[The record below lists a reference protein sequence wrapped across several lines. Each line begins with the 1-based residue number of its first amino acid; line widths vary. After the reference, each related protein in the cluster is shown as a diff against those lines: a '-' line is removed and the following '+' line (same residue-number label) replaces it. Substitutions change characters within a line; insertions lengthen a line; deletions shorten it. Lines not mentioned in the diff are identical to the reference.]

1 MRIAIDARLISGT
14 NTGDSTYWTCLVDTL
29 IREHPDHAI
38 IFFSN
43 KPRPREVPFG
53 PQCSWEVI
61 PGGGRLWSLVKLPM
75 AARKAKAD
83 VLHVQ
88 YSLSPLAKNGVT
100 TIHDTSFYI
109 GPEWFTAGD
118 LRSLR
123 RSIPMAAK
131 AAKRI
136 ITVSNSSKAE
146 IERFI
151 PAAKGKVV
159 VAYNARPPWIAPADA
174 TEQASVLRDLGIR
187 EPFLLTVGTN
197 WARKNQDLAVAAV
210 NGLPNSLPHRLIV
223 TGKATQKLASNRVQ
237 SVGYVSEKQLS
248 ALYSAATIYLAP
260 SLHEGFGIPIVEA
273 FGCGC
278 PVICGIGGAMPEV
291 AGNAARVMNSYAAA
305 DWTAAISDLLSE
317 PSKLDELR
325 RKGLDREKQ
334 FTWSESAR
342 QHIRAYEEACQRLT
356 NDF

>member
-14 NTGDSTYWTCLVDTL
+14 STGDSTYWTCLVDTL
-29 IREHPDHAI
+29 IREHPEHEI

-53 PQCSWEVI
+53 PRCSWSEI
-61 PGGGRLWSLVKLPM
+61 SGGGRWWSLVKLPI

-100 TIHDTSFYI
+100 TIHDTSFFI
-109 GPEWFTAGD
+109 GPEWFSAGD

-123 RSIPMAAK
+123 RSIPLAAK

-151 PAAKGKVV
+151 PAAKGKVS
-159 VAYNARPPWIAPADA
+159 VAYNARPPWIAPVDPSEREAI
-174 TEQASVLRDLGIR
+174 LRELGVK

-197 WARKNQDLAVAAV
+197 WARKNQELAVAAV
-210 NGLPNSLPHRLIV
+210 NGLPSTFSHKLVV
-223 TGKATQKLASNRVQ
+223 TGKATQKLASSRVQ

-248 ALYSAATIYLAP
+248 ALYSAASLYLAP
-260 SLHEGFGIPIVEA
+260 SLHEGFGIPLVEA

-278 PVICGIGGAMPEV
+278 PVVCGLGGAMPEV
-291 AGNAARVMNSYAAA
+291 AGNAAQVMNSYSSS
-305 DWTAAISDLLSE
+305 DWTAAISELLGD
-317 PSKLDELR
+317 PSKLEVLR
-325 RKGLDREKQ
+325 QKGIARDKQ

-342 QHIRAYEEACQRLT
+342 QHIRAYEEACQRST
-356 NDF
+356 SDS

>member
-29 IREHPDHAI
+29 IHEHPEHEI

-53 PQCSWEVI
+53 SRCTWSEI
-61 PGGGRLWSLVKLPM
+61 PGGGRWWSLVKLPM
-75 AARKAKAD
+75 AARRAKAD

-109 GPEWFTAGD
+109 GPEWFSAGD
-118 LRSLR
+118 LRTLR
-123 RSIPMAAK
+123 RSIPLAARV
-131 AAKRI
+131 AKRI
-136 ITVSNSSKAE
+136 LTVSNSSKAE

-151 PAAKGKVV
+151 PSAKGKVV
-159 VAYNARPPWIAPADA
+159 VAYNARPPWISPLQAPEREAI
-174 TEQASVLRDLGIR
+174 LRDLGVK

-197 WARKNQDLAVAAV
+197 WARKNQELAVAAV
-210 NGLPNSLPHRLIV
+210 NGLPASLPHKLIV

-237 SVGYVSEKQLS
+237 SAGYVSEKQLS
-248 ALYSAATIYLAP
+248 ALYSSASLYLAP
-260 SLHEGFGIPIVEA
+260 SLHEGFGIPLVEA
-273 FGCGC
+273 FACGC

-291 AGNAARVMNSYAAA
+291 AGNAAHIMNSYAAA
-305 DWTAAISDLLSE
+305 DWTAAITELLGD
-317 PSKLDELR
+317 PSKLESLR
-325 RKGLDREKQ
+325 QKGIAREKH

-342 QHIRAYEEACQRLT
+342 QHIRAYEEACQSST
-356 NDF
+356 SDS

>member
-14 NTGDSTYWTCLVDTL
+14 NTGDSTYWTCLVETL
-29 IREHPDHAI
+29 IREHSEHEI

-43 KPRPREVPFG
+43 KARPREVPFG

-61 PGGGRLWSLVKLPM
+61 PGDGRLWSLLKLPM
-75 AARKAKAD
+75 AARKQKAD
-83 VLHVQ
+83 LLHVQ

-109 GPEWFTAGD
+109 GPEWFSAGD

-123 RSIPMAAK
+123 RSIPLAAK
-131 AAKRI
+131 VAKRI
-136 ITVSNSSKAE
+136 LTVSNSSKAE

-159 VAYNARPPWIAPADA
+159 VAYNARPQWITPV
-174 TEQASVLRDLGIR
+174 EEPEREMILKDLGVR
-187 EPFLLTVGTN
+187 GPFLLTVGTN
-197 WARKNQDLAVAAV
+197 WARKNQELAVAAA
-210 NGLPNSLPHRLIV
+210 NGLPDSLSHKLIV
-223 TGKATQKLASNRVQ
+223 TGKATQKLASSRVQ

-248 ALYSAATIYLAP
+248 ALYSAADLYLAP
-260 SLHEGFGIPIVEA
+260 SLHEGFGIPIIEA

-278 PVICGIGGAMPEV
+278 PVMCGIGGAMPEV
-291 AGNAARVMNSYAAA
+291 AGSAAKVMNSYAASE
-305 DWTAAISDLLSE
+305 WTAAIAELLSE
-317 PSKLDELR
+317 PSKLADLSQR
-325 RKGLDREKQ
+325 GLVRERQ

-342 QHIRAYEEACQRLT
+342 QHIRAYEEACQRST

>member
-29 IREHPDHAI
+29 IREHPEHEI
-38 IFFSN
+38 IYFSN
-43 KPRPREVPFG
+43 KSRPREVPFG
-53 PQCSWEVI
+53 PKCSWIEI
-61 PGGGRLWSLVKLPM
+61 PGGGRWWSLVKLPM

-109 GPEWFTAGD
+109 GPEWFLAGD

-123 RSIPMAAK
+123 RSIPLAAK

-136 ITVSNSSKAE
+136 VTVSNSSKAE
-146 IERFI
+146 IERFV
-151 PAAKGKVV
+151 PAAKGKVI
-159 VAYNARPPWIAPADA
+159 VAYNARPNWISPVAQGEKE
-174 TEQASVLRDLGIR
+174 TILRELGVK

-197 WARKNQDLAVAAV
+197 WARKNQELAVAAV
-210 NGLPNSLPHRLIV
+210 NNLPKELPHKLVV
-223 TGKATQKLASNRVQ
+223 TGKATQKLASSRVQ

-248 ALYSAATIYLAP
+248 ALYSAASLYLAP

-291 AGNAARVMNSYAAA
+291 AGNAAKVMNSYAAA
-305 DWTAAISDLLSE
+305 DWTVAISELLNNPSTLEDLRQRGFAR
-317 PSKLDELR
+317 D
-325 RKGLDREKQ
+325 KQ

-342 QHIRAYEEACQRLT
+342 QHIRAYEEACRRLT
-356 NDF
+356 SDS

>member
-29 IREHPDHAI
+29 IREHPEHEL

-43 KPRPREVPFG
+43 KSRPREVPFG
-53 PQCSWEVI
+53 PRCTWEVL
-61 PGGGRLWSLVKLPM
+61 PGANRLWSLVKLPM
-75 AARKAKAD
+75 AARKARAD

-109 GPEWFTAGD
+109 GPEWFSAGD

-123 RSIPMAAK
+123 RSIPLAAK

-136 ITVSNSSKAE
+136 VTVSNSSKAE

-159 VAYNARPPWIAPADA
+159 VAYNARPPWIAPI
-174 TEQASVLRDLGIR
+174 EPPQRESILKELGVR

-197 WARKNQDLAVAAV
+197 WARKNQELAVAAV
-210 NGLPNSLPHRLIV
+210 NGLPASLPHKLIV
-223 TGKATQKLASNRVQ
+223 TGKATQKLASSRVQ
-237 SVGYVSEKQLS
+237 SVGYVSEQQLS
-248 ALYSAATIYLAP
+248 ALYSCASLCLAP

-273 FGCGC
+273 FACGC
-278 PVICGIGGAMPEV
+278 PVMCGIGGAMPEV
-291 AGNAARVMNSYAAA
+291 AGNAARVMNSYSAA
-305 DWTAAISDLLSE
+305 DWTAAISELLNE
-317 PSKLDELR
+317 PSKLADLSHR
-325 RKGLDREKQ
+325 GLAREKQ

-356 NDF
+356 SDF